1 MLIHRIGEP
10 AFDERRSDN
19 RVVVRF
25 RVNRQPDQAWISSF
39 KAHAASSALGAT
51 GAVFNGNALRISLS
65 IMDQIRKFEIKLNRD
80 PERRKF
86 KANQRIRITDGPFE
100 LWEGR
105 IETLD
110 SNYRLG
116 VLIDLL
122 GREVRIKLDED
133 QVEAV

>member
-51 GAVFNGNALRISLS
+51 GAVFNGNDAAVELAKPKSMAELSTALDCFIECATSGS
-65 IMDQIRKFEIKLNRD
+65 D
-80 PERRKF
+80 PGERSREHRGRYPLHHRG
-86 KANQRIRITDGPFE
+86 ASEEGARPRLRLIATESRRGPDGTRVS
-100 LWEGR
+100 EG
-105 IETLD
+105 
-110 SNYRLG
+110 
-116 VLIDLL
+116 
-122 GREVRIKLDED
+122 
-133 QVEAV
+133 